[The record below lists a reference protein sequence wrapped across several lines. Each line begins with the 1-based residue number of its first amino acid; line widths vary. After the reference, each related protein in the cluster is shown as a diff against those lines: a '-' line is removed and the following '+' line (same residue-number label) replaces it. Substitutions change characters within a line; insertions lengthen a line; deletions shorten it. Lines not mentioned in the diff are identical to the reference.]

1 MKISPST
8 LAIRAPAALSPA
20 APQIRPFLLRQYAT
34 QTSLGTTPQG
44 PKRKKVTAFNDDG
57 HVPWSELSTGE
68 KASRATQQSFN
79 FGMIIT
85 GIVLTSGVAYYLWTD
100 VFSPDSK
107 TVHFNRTVDR
117 IKADERCLEI
127 LGDPK
132 HISAHGDETFNKWRR
147 SRPIAS
153 ATSTDAKGNEHF
165 QMNFYVEG
173 PRNRGQVHLH
183 LIKPKGH
190 SDFEYKYMY
199 LDVRGHQR
207 IYLENADTDPNNPNR
222 SKVKFLGINWG

>member
-8 LAIRAPAALSPA
+8 LAIRAPAALCPA

-85 GIVLTSGVAYYLWTD
+85 GIVLTVR
-100 VFSPDSK
+100 VP
-107 TVHFNRTVDR
+107 R
-117 IKADERCLEI
+117 IPL
-127 LGDPK
+127 P
-132 HISAHGDETFNKWRR
+132 
-147 SRPIAS
+147 
-153 ATSTDAKGNEHF
+153 
-165 QMNFYVEG
+165 
-173 PRNRGQVHLH
+173 PRDGAR
-183 LIKPKGH
+183 
-190 SDFEYKYMY
+190 
-199 LDVRGHQR
+199 
-207 IYLENADTDPNNPNR
+207 
-222 SKVKFLGINWG
+222 